1 MYFFLRNVLLRL
13 VMYFF
18 MYIINIIK
26 QNNGDKK
33 MKSRFNKQTRNIEY
47 LINNKIWLNGFTIQR
62 LIDERKIKASDLKC

>member
-1 MYFFLRNVLLRL
+1 
-13 VMYFF
+13 MYFF